1 MVAKILPKS
10 QDVIQ
15 ISEESKTMAGAGA
28 NSTKLPPQAPHLE
41 SSGQTITLRRGLV
54 PAEIWNNSQCRPGG
68 VEAARKHIVASV
80 RRSNAETERRRK
92 AFEEGTAG
100 LTARTSS

>member
-1 MVAKILPKS
+1 
-10 QDVIQ
+10 
-15 ISEESKTMAGAGA
+15 MAGAGA

-68 VEAARKHIVASV
+68 VEAARKHIVASM
-80 RRSNAETERRRK
+80 RRSNANSTPQ
-92 AFEEGTAG
+92 EGFRGRHGRPHGQNLELAAPPQVLAVQLLCG
-100 LTARTSS
+100 F